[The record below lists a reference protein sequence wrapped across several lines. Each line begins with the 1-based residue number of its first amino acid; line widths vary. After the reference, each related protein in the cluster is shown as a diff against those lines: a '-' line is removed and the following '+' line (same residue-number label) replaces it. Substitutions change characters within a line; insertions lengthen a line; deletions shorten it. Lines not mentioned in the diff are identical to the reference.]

1 MAESYGTPD
10 EFVNNTPIMGYED
23 DSGIVRFMTKAI
35 ASNNFDGW
43 ISGGPASV
51 SVSDVIAGQLLGI
64 SSGSEYVFYPI
75 LSVSKQ
81 DPLLELGSYT
91 GETTLYYVD
100 SEETKSITYASS
112 ATQVVVIKEDFSD
125 KTLGSAGW
133 YISQEGNAIFTNVAV
148 RGRIEATSGYIGDSE
163 SGWEIGANLL
173 SNASVGFYA
182 PSAFTGSDIAIFSGS
197 PFTGRATA
205 PFRVNYAGELS
216 ATGASISG
224 ALTATTLDVGGSSG
238 IVYNGSAVTIGASVN
253 ILAPVTVNSLQV
265 GASPTLLRISNDVN
279 GTNDGIYID
288 ANNYWY
294 SDGQFGVG
302 GSANNVVWSGSTLT
316 VTGSINAT
324 NITASVGNVGGFN
337 LSRNQLSTASVIVS
351 SSGGFRL
358 GNPTI
363 FSVDQFGNMRATSAS
378 ITGDITATS
387 GRFTGSVVAQHITAS
402 TGTIAGWGLSAS
414 ILSGTNASI
423 VSTGDIILGTGQNVV
438 ELSSSDANFRLWAG
452 SATPTNAP
460 FRVTATGGLVAT
472 SASITGDI
480 TAQSGRFTGS
490 VVAQHITASVGTI
503 AGFTLANNQM
513 STSSVVVSSSGGFRL
528 GNPAVFSVDQFG
540 NLVANTAS
548 ISGRINATSGSFSG
562 DITASAG
569 RFVGAV
575 SVSSSGAI
583 FAGSSV
589 DSGQRTVL
597 NASGLFGFHSNGLEA
612 FALPVSGSPR
622 LGSFAI
628 IPTGI
633 VSQSASNANM
643 IYGNVDSSGSVTD
656 GIVIRGFRSVGA
668 SAAIYNVQNGVA
680 TSYSTGNGFYVDENA
695 RFKLKGATGSLAFD
709 GTDLYIDGNIN
720 ARSGNF
726 TGSVSAQNITA
737 SIGNIGGFLLSAS
750 SITDIGGT
758 ASNVGMTIGPTAFFA
773 GASDQIGTGAQFR
786 VTQTGSI
793 FANAASITGDI
804 AATTITSSVGNV
816 GGFLLSAS
824 SITDSAVTASTVGMT
839 TGPTAFFAGAND
851 RIGTNA
857 QFRVTQTGS
866 VFANAASI
874 TGDITAT
881 RITASIG
888 NIAGWTLG
896 ASALTGN
903 SASLDARGSL
913 TLGSNQNVVA
923 LSSTDT
929 NRIWAGSA
937 NSATAPFRVSNTGF
951 LTATGASITGN
962 ITAQSGTFTGSISAQ
977 HITASVGSIAGFTLA
992 NNQMSTA
999 SVIVS
1004 SSGGFRLGNPT
1015 VFSVNQFG
1023 NMVANSAS
1031 LIGNINATSG
1041 SFTGNLGIFGSGK
1054 ISVINTSA
1062 SNQRIEMTNNS
1073 LTGFTQSNSKVF
1085 ELTTGNGSAST
1096 IENGGFDTGVS
1107 SPWTFFW
1114 GDYTAS
1120 ITTDNFYS
1128 GGYAARL
1135 TVNANSINSIENA
1148 MTLQANQ
1155 NYIISA
1161 WVYSASTLS
1170 LGTTGFV
1177 EMWVL
1182 SSSVNTGPTYFQSN
1196 TRATVI
1202 LDPVSVPANI
1212 WTKVSGYFT
1221 PTLNDT
1227 YNAIAL
1233 RANSTASTRIWWDS
1247 VEVSLSSSYSN
1258 IAGFNFND
1266 GSIFSNYLN
1275 VSSDGNI
1282 KLGLLNATVPTSG
1295 SVSASAATTTSSD
1308 TLSLSG
1314 THPLYRLWVG
1324 NSDPAKALMNIDK
1337 SGTININSGGDIVMT
1352 SSATGTA
1359 DSVLSKISFRSLAAP
1374 TTNQGRIQ
1382 YTPQDSQLTFGIEA
1396 GATLLNK
1403 LFLTAGTSGS
1413 VLIRGRVFGNDFNG
1427 TGLGGFVI
1435 DQANSR
1441 VGIGTNAPNRTLSV
1455 VGNASVTGTTT
1466 FGNTITTNEIVND
1479 TGQITSLPTYNN
1491 AAALTN
1497 NVHITA
1503 AGVFRRNTS
1512 TQRMKYDIV
1521 PLSGS
1526 LSGSVL
1532 KEKILDTYP
1541 SVDYRK
1547 ILEIA
1552 PVEFKSTQEDVP
1564 YDRKHLGFIAEDV
1577 ADKMPEAATYD
1588 LEGIPDY
1595 FDVHAISAAMLAVV
1609 QEQQKTIEELKERVL
1624 QLEALVQERNT

>member
-1 MAESYGTPD
+1 LEKGFKASIIGDIMAESYGTPD

-100 SEETKSITYASS
+100 SEETKSVTYASS

-460 FRVTATGGLVAT
+460 FRVTSTGGLVAT
-472 SASITGDI
+472 SASITGNI
-480 TAQSGRFTGS
+480 TAQSGLFTGS
-490 VVAQHITASVGTI
+490 VVAQHITASTGTI

-622 LGSFAI
+622 LGTFRI

-726 TGSVSAQNITA
+726 TGSVRAQHITA
-737 SIGNIGGFLLSAS
+737 SVGSIAGFTLSNNQMSTASVVVSSSGGFRL
-750 SITDIGGT
+750 G
-758 ASNVGMTIGPTAFFA
+758 NPTIF
-773 GASDQIGTGAQFR
+773 SVDQFGNLR
-786 VTQTGSI
+786 
-793 FANAASITGDI
+793 
-804 AATTITSSVGNV
+804 ATS
-816 GGFLLSAS
+816 
-824 SITDSAVTASTVGMT
+824 
-839 TGPTAFFAGAND
+839 
-851 RIGTNA
+851 
-857 QFRVTQTGS
+857 
-866 VFANAASI
+866 
-874 TGDITAT
+874 
-881 RITASIG
+881 
-888 NIAGWTLG
+888 
-896 ASALTGN
+896 
-903 SASLDARGSL
+903 
-913 TLGSNQNVVA
+913 
-923 LSSTDT
+923 
-929 NRIWAGSA
+929 
-937 NSATAPFRVSNTGF
+937 
-951 LTATGASITGN
+951 ASITGN
-962 ITAQSGTFTGSISAQ
+962 ITANSGQFTGSISAQ

-1023 NMVANSAS
+1023 NLVANSAS
-1031 LIGNINATSG
+1031 IIGNINAQSG
-1041 SFTGNLGIFGSGK
+1041 SFTGTLGVFGSGK
-1054 ISVINTSA
+1054 ILAQSSI
-1062 SNQRIEMTNNS
+1062 SNQRIEFDSTDLVGYS
-1073 LTGFTQSNSKVF
+1073 VSDSKLF
-1085 ELTTGNGSAST
+1085 KLTTGDSAST
-1096 IENGGFDTGVS
+1096 ITNGGFDTGS
-1107 SPWTFFW
+1107 TSPWRTFW
-1114 GDYTAS
+1114 GYFGVPNSATIDSS
-1120 ITTDNFYS
+1120 IYYS
-1128 GGYAARL
+1128 GGY
-1135 TVNANSINSIENA
+1135 SIKTSQSPGYSTAID
-1148 MTLQANQ
+1148 Q
-1155 NYIISA
+1155 NISLVPGQEYIISA
-1161 WVYSASTLS
+1161 WVRSASNLS
-1170 LGTTGFV
+1170 ISSNDFIDI
-1177 EMWVL
+1177 WIL
-1182 SSSVNTGPTYFQSN
+1182 SSSAITYPDYFQSGS
-1196 TRATVI
+1196 TVI
-1202 LDPVSVPANI
+1202 TSILGATELTANT
-1212 WTKVSGYFT
+1212 WTKVSGRFT
-1221 PTLNDT
+1221 PRSSIDL
-1227 YNAIAL
+1227 YNSIHL
-1233 RANSTASTRIWWDS
+1233 RTTTTSASTTVWWDS
-1247 VEVSLSSSYSN
+1247 VDVSLSNNYSE
-1258 IAGFNFND
+1258 IAGFKFND
-1266 GSIFSNYLN
+1266 GMLFTDALEINA
-1275 VSSDGNI
+1275 DGKI
-1282 KLGLLNATVPTSG
+1282 IVGQLGSETTSG
-1295 SVSASAATTTSSD
+1295 GESNSASGI
-1308 TLSLSG
+1308 LGISG
-1314 THPLYRLWVG
+1314 TNPSYRLWVG
-1324 NSDPAKALMNIDK
+1324 NVDPTKSLMNITPT
-1337 SGTININSGGDIVMT
+1337 GTININSGGDLILSSSPVGT
-1352 SSATGTA
+1352 SDADLSKLSFRRNNSSTNQARVEYVPSSSWMNVGIATGA
-1359 DSVLSKISFRSLAAP
+1359 DTFR
-1374 TTNQGRIQ
+1374 
-1382 YTPQDSQLTFGIEA
+1382 QLR
-1396 GATLLNK
+1396 
-1403 LFLTAGTSGS
+1403 LTAGTTGS
-1413 VLIRGRVFGNDFNG
+1413 ITLRGTVMGLDSNFVL
-1427 TGLGGFVI
+1427 
-1435 DQANSR
+1435 DQTNTR
-1441 VGIGTNAPNRTLSV
+1441 IGIGTLSPTNTLTVVGTASISSTLS
-1455 VGNASVTGTTT
+1455 TG
-1466 FGNTITTNEIVND
+1466 GNTTITGGLLSTNRNVGGAAERGLRINSTNNYTTNW
-1479 TGQITSLPTYNN
+1479 N
-1491 AAALTN
+1491 AIEFQRN
-1497 NVHITA
+1497 
-1503 AGVFRRNTS
+1503 GV
-1512 TQRMKYDIV
+1512 D
-1521 PLSGS
+1521 
-1526 LSGSVL
+1526 
-1532 KEKILDTYP
+1532 
-1541 SVDYRK
+1541 
-1547 ILEIA
+1547 
-1552 PVEFKSTQEDVP
+1552 
-1564 YDRKHLGFIAEDV
+1564 LGFIRVASAAGAPTLVSASDYRLKKNIEDDTRDFSNIINSLRPV
-1577 ADKMPEAATYD
+1577 TFEWKNIENTGKTYGFIAHEVQKYIPEAVGGIKDDVDENGEIIPQD
-1588 LEGIPDY
+1588 LT
-1595 FDVHAISAAMLAVV
+1595 
-1609 QEQQKTIEELKERVL
+1609 QQPFVYYLVGAFKEALKDIDILKQRVL
-1624 QLEALVQERNT
+1624 QLESIIERNNNV

>member
-1 MAESYGTPD
+1 LEKGFKASIIGDIMAESYGTPD

-100 SEETKSITYASS
+100 SEETKSVTYASS

-265 GASPTLLRISNDVN
+265 GASPTLLRISNDVD

-460 FRVTATGGLVAT
+460 FRVTSTGGLVAT

-490 VVAQHITASVGTI
+490 VVAQHITASTGTI

-622 LGSFAI
+622 LGTFRI

-726 TGSVSAQNITA
+726 TGSVSAQHITASVGSIAGFTLSNNQMSTASVVVSSSGGFRLGNPTIFSVDQFGNLRATSASITGNITANSGQFTGSVVAQHITA
-737 SIGNIGGFLLSAS
+737 SIGNIGGWNLA
-750 SITDIGGT
+750 
-758 ASNVGMTIGPTAFFA
+758 
-773 GASDQIGTGAQFR
+773 
-786 VTQTGSI
+786 
-793 FANAASITGDI
+793 
-804 AATTITSSVGNV
+804 
-816 GGFLLSAS
+816 
-824 SITDSAVTASTVGMT
+824 
-839 TGPTAFFAGAND
+839 
-851 RIGTNA
+851 
-857 QFRVTQTGS
+857 
-866 VFANAASI
+866 
-874 TGDITAT
+874 
-881 RITASIG
+881 
-888 NIAGWTLG
+888 

-903 SASLDARGSL
+903 SASLDAKGSL
-913 TLGSNQNVVA
+913 TLGSGQTVVA

-937 NSATAPFRVSNTGF
+937 VSTTAPFRVSGTGF

-962 ITAQSGTFTGSISAQ
+962 ITANSGQFTGSISAQ

-1023 NMVANSAS
+1023 NLVANSAS
-1031 LIGNINATSG
+1031 LIGNINAQSG
-1041 SFTGNLGIFGSGK
+1041 SFTGTLGIFGSGK
-1054 ISVINTSA
+1054 ISAQSSI
-1062 SNQRIEMTNNS
+1062 SNQRIEFDSTDLVGYS
-1073 LTGFTQSNSKVF
+1073 VSDSKLF
-1085 ELTTGNGSAST
+1085 KLTTGDSAST
-1096 IENGGFDTGVS
+1096 ITNGGFDTGS
-1107 SPWTFFW
+1107 TSPWRTFW
-1114 GDYTAS
+1114 GYFGVPNSATIDSS
-1120 ITTDNFYS
+1120 IYYS
-1128 GGYAARL
+1128 GGY
-1135 TVNANSINSIENA
+1135 SIKTSQSPGYATAID
-1148 MTLQANQ
+1148 Q
-1155 NYIISA
+1155 NISLVPGQEYIISA
-1161 WVYSASTLS
+1161 WVRSASNLS
-1170 LGTTGFV
+1170 ISSNDFIDI
-1177 EMWVL
+1177 WIL
-1182 SSSVNTGPTYFQSN
+1182 SSSVITYPDYFQSGS
-1196 TRATVI
+1196 TVI
-1202 LDPVSVPANI
+1202 TSILGATELTANT
-1212 WTKVSGYFT
+1212 WTKVSGRFT
-1221 PTLNDT
+1221 PRSSIDL
-1227 YNAIAL
+1227 YNSIHL
-1233 RANSTASTRIWWDS
+1233 RTTTTSASTTVWWDS
-1247 VEVSLSSSYSN
+1247 VDVSLSNNYSE
-1258 IAGFNFND
+1258 IAGFKFND
-1266 GSIFSNYLN
+1266 GMLFTDALEINA
-1275 VSSDGNI
+1275 DGKI
-1282 KLGLLNATVPTSG
+1282 IVGQLGSETTSG
-1295 SVSASAATTTSSD
+1295 GESNSASGI
-1308 TLSLSG
+1308 LGISG
-1314 THPLYRLWVG
+1314 TNPSYRLWVG
-1324 NSDPAKALMNIDK
+1324 NVDPTKSLMNITPT
-1337 SGTININSGGDIVMT
+1337 GTININSGGDLILSSSPVGT
-1352 SSATGTA
+1352 SDADLSKLSFRRNNSSTNQARVEYVPSSSWMNVGIATGA
-1359 DSVLSKISFRSLAAP
+1359 DTFR
-1374 TTNQGRIQ
+1374 
-1382 YTPQDSQLTFGIEA
+1382 QLR
-1396 GATLLNK
+1396 
-1403 LFLTAGTSGS
+1403 LTAGTTGS
-1413 VLIRGRVFGNDFNG
+1413 ITLRGTVMGLDSNFVL
-1427 TGLGGFVI
+1427 
-1435 DQANSR
+1435 DQTNTR
-1441 VGIGTNAPNRTLSV
+1441 IGIGTQSPTNTLTVVGTASISSTLS
-1455 VGNASVTGTTT
+1455 TG
-1466 FGNTITTNEIVND
+1466 GNTTITGGLLSTNRNVGGVTERGLRINSTNNYTTNW
-1479 TGQITSLPTYNN
+1479 N
-1491 AAALTN
+1491 AIEFQRN
-1497 NVHITA
+1497 
-1503 AGVFRRNTS
+1503 GV
-1512 TQRMKYDIV
+1512 D
-1521 PLSGS
+1521 
-1526 LSGSVL
+1526 
-1532 KEKILDTYP
+1532 
-1541 SVDYRK
+1541 
-1547 ILEIA
+1547 
-1552 PVEFKSTQEDVP
+1552 
-1564 YDRKHLGFIAEDV
+1564 LGFIRVASGVGAPTLVSASDYRLKKKIEDDTRDFSNIINSLRPV
-1577 ADKMPEAATYD
+1577 TFEWKNIENTGKTYGFIAHEVQKYIPEAVGGIKDDVDENGEIIPQD
-1588 LEGIPDY
+1588 LT
-1595 FDVHAISAAMLAVV
+1595 
-1609 QEQQKTIEELKERVL
+1609 QQPFVYYLVGAFKEALKDIDILKQRVL
-1624 QLEALVQERNT
+1624 QLESIIERNNNV